1 MASSLPDDIVNVTIS
16 SLLNLV
22 GVKPGDYD
30 DRDEATKAIYLSIQL
45 GLLQRQ
51 SRQMRAPLDHELAAQ
66 HLPAMTQKYIDDPE
80 VIGKVATLIN
90 SITYTPY
97 FARFVKT
104 DAGKHFVPIQTKR
117 IAQLTD
123 EDASKLTQDQVAEVG
138 QFYATLLLL
147 QGQDEIS
154 EDDRKAAIS
163 RLTKWQ
169 RASSGTF
176 AEETLERCL
185 AALGGDK
192 GEMGMMIQGA
202 KMMLQA
208 PLKSAEEPIFSS

>member
-1 MASSLPDDIVNVTIS
+1 M
-16 SLLNLV
+16 
-22 GVKPGDYD
+22 
-30 DRDEATKAIYLSIQL
+30 
-45 GLLQRQ
+45 
-51 SRQMRAPLDHELAAQ
+51 
-66 HLPAMTQKYIDDPE
+66 
-80 VIGKVATLIN
+80 
-90 SITYTPY
+90 
-97 FARFVKT
+97 
-104 DAGKHFVPIQTKR
+104 
-117 IAQLTD
+117 TD

-147 QGQDEIS
+147 QGQDGIS

-192 GEMGMMIQGA
+192 GYVLPPPRLHTIE
-202 KMMLQA
+202 LNVPVLD
-208 PLKSAEEPIFSS
+208 PLVKWE